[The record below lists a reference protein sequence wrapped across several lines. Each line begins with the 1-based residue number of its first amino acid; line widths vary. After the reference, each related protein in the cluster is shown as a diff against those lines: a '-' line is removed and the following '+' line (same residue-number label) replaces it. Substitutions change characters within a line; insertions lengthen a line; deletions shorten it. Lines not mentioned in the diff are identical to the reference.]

1 MHIGLVSYHPVR
13 PDGMQASTS
22 ELLSLYRYASSL
34 VAHGWHVLWLCPPVT
49 LDVLTAELTGA
60 PVRPSVLPGT
70 CRYVVPCRAYT
81 LAGVELF
88 CPDEELWKQRPFH
101 TRLFTLICLLQQ
113 TLSCDLWHAWGSFPA
128 PYLTVYAAR
137 FLDCPVVVTCEPA
150 LLQSVAQH
158 AFEWQWVCRHAAL
171 LLVEREA
178 DQERLIHDA
187 SVPDTT
193 PVQCVPRDGLDTA
206 SIVRTWYQQ
215 RQRG

>member
-13 PDGMQASTS
+13 PDGMQPPSH
-22 ELLSLYRYASSL
+22 EILRLYRYASRL
-34 VAHGWHVLWLCPPVT
+34 VGYGCHVLWLCPPVT
-49 LDVLTAELTGA
+49 LDVLTAQLA
-60 PVRPSVLPGT
+60 SVPVRASVLPRT

-81 LAGVELF
+81 LAGVQLF
-88 CPDEELWKQRPFH
+88 CPDEVLWRQRLLH
-101 TRLFTLICLLQQ
+101 TRLFTFICLLQQ

-137 FLDCPVVVTCEPA
+137 FLGCPAVVTCEQA
-150 LLQSVAQH
+150 LLHSAAQH
-158 AFEWQWVCRHAAL
+158 AFEWQWVCRHASL

-178 DQERLIHDA
+178 DQHRLIHDA

-193 PVQCVPRDGLDTA
+193 PVRCVLRDGSDMA

-215 RQRG
+215 LQ